1 MAEDRQRKAD
11 KYSSKRDTSTES
23 EFDRSDT
30 DRVSVSIFDSID
42 RKSTFDDSFPSR
54 GCDKPF
60 TKDQLEVLGVMFHKN
75 RMTEIEELIAM
86 NKRVDD
92 AVKMTKHYTQ
102 ETDKKLRHIEN
113 ELRKIDHF
121 DKRQAEFDARAG
133 NEFRQINERFCK
145 IREFEEWAR
154 TINRVREE
162 DLCFLRD
169 EICRLRR
176 VNEVQER
183 EICCIKERFN
193 CGPGPCGPAPCGP
206 VGFGPG
212 PCGPPPCAPVCDGPF
227 GGGFAGPGFGGPC
240 GPAQFG
246 GWGQGGQFEVQG
258 PRGNGVTVRVQDV

>member
-1 MAEDRQRKAD
+1 MAEEKQRKSD
-11 KYSSKRDTSTES
+11 KYSSRVDNSSTS

-30 DRVSVSIFDSID
+30 DRVTVSIFDSID
-42 RKSTFDDSFPSR
+42 RKTTFDDSFPSR
-54 GCDKPF
+54 GCEKPF

-75 RMTEIEELIAM
+75 RMTEIEELVAM

-145 IREFEEWAR
+145 VREFEEWAR

-162 DLCFLRD
+162 DLCFLKD

-183 EICCIKERFN
+183 EICCIRERLN
-193 CGPGPCGPAPCGP
+193 CGPQVCGPPPCGPQVCGPPCGPPCGPAPCDGP
-206 VGFGPG
+206 YGAPFG
-212 PCGPPPCAPVCDGPF
+212 GPF
-227 GGGFAGPGFGGPC
+227 GGPGFGT
-240 GPAQFG
+240 AAFG
-246 GWGQGGQFEVQG
+246 AWGQGAQFEVQG
-258 PRGNGVTVRVQDV
+258 PRGNGVNVRVQDA